1 MILLSLFS
9 QISWGCETTF
19 LNGVLTTS
27 DPLEMLQH
35 DAQDLSQSTKD
46 CLLNIGLNVQ
56 NLAGFRQITIAFAVD
71 NEHRGQAMK
80 SAQKFV
86 DVLSESGISRPR
98 ISYTFPRAVDGQNK
112 ITIAYSAKTSN
123 IQVAAIAGMSGMV
136 RIGDTRNSLVPS
148 SVGQKIAIGTFI
160 ETSSGSFANILLVDG
175 SKIRIEEN
183 SLVRIDKIQ
192 KDENGQ
198 RDISLSLDYGSFE
211 TDVSQV
217 GGQYII
223 RTDGGIAGVRGTRFR
238 VVAKEQQDPNQ
249 TENADKDSTL
259 TKLKNSIPEHL
270 KNTEALKEKAT
281 STSKRI
287 QESVTAKTLQITT
300 YEGSVALSNLKDGL
314 TKRSSSTKND
324 SQGMS
329 EIKDEILVSAGFF
342 SETNADGQSQPN
354 TPQEIPITP
363 TIFAPRQGKIKENSL
378 FSWSEAQNEEQTR
391 YIVEVARDAGF
402 SIGVQQYYS
411 SRPNLFIRG
420 GIAPGDWYWRVAA
433 INEQEVRSDWSMTF
447 GFFMPYT
454 VQAKE

>member
-1 MILLSLFS
+1 MILLLLLS
-9 QISWGCETTF
+9 QFSWGCEATF

-27 DPLEMLQH
+27 EPLEMLQN

-46 CLLNIGLNVQ
+46 CLLNIGLNIQ
-56 NLAGFRQITIAFAVD
+56 NLTGFRQLTIAFAVD

-86 DVLSESGISRPR
+86 DILSESGISRPR
-98 ISYTFPRAVDGQNK
+98 ISYTFPRAMDGENK

-123 IQVAAIAGMSGMV
+123 IQVAAIAGMSGTV
-136 RIGDTRNSLVPS
+136 RVGATRTSLVPS

-160 ETSSGSFANILLVDG
+160 ETGSGSFANILLVDG
-175 SKIRIEEN
+175 SKIRLEEN

-217 GGQYII
+217 GGQYQI
-223 RTDGGIAGVRGTRFR
+223 RTEGGIAGVRGTRFR
-238 VVAKEQQDPNQ
+238 VVAKEQQDPNNA
-249 TENADKDSTL
+249 ENADKATTL
-259 TKLKNSIPEHL
+259 EKLKKSIPEHL
-270 KNTEALKEKAT
+270 KNTDEFKKKT
-281 STSKRI
+281 TSKRI
-287 QESVTAKTLQITT
+287 QERVTAKTLQITT
-300 YEGSVALSNLKDGL
+300 YEGNVALGNLKDGL
-314 TKRSSSTKND
+314 QKRTDSTKNN
-324 SQGMS
+324 SQNIQGI
-329 EIKDEILVSAGFF
+329 EDEILVSAGFF

-354 TPQEIPITP
+354 PPQEIPMAP
-363 TIFAPRQGKIKENSL
+363 TIFSPRQGQIKENSL
-378 FSWSEAQNEEQTR
+378 FSWSEAHDEEQTT
-391 YIVEVARDAGF
+391 YIIEVARDAGF
-402 SIGVQQYYS
+402 SIGVQQYFS

-454 VQAKE
+454 VQANE